1 MKITAVTPFILHVP
15 VTGAGTTPTAQARSA
30 YRRPLD

>member
-1 MKITAVTPFILHVP
+1 MKTTAIDPLALHVP
-15 VTGAGTTPTAQARSA
+15 VTGAGATPTAHAWSA

>member
-1 MKITAVTPFILHVP
+1 MKTTAIHPLILHVP

>member
-1 MKITAVTPFILHVP
+1 MKITAIDPFILHVP
-15 VTGAGTTPTAQARSA
+15 VTGAGTTPPAQARSA